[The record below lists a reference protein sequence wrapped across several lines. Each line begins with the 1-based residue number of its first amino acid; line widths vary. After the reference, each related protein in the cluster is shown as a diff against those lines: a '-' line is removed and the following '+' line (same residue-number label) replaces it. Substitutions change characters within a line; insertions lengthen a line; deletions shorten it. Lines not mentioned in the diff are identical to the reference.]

1 MLGRLGLNRP
11 NIKVADFRY
20 QPGIYVL
27 YGNHGAY
34 YVGLA
39 KKLGSRLKDHT
50 TDHHTDWWDKFSWF
64 GFCSVLKKTDNM
76 GISQL
81 GKQAEIVQVNPK
93 NIIAEI
99 EAILIKVLNTS
110 NVNQQK
116 FRNAKQWE
124 QIKALESEDF
134 LDKVVS

>member
-1 MLGRLGLNRP
+1 
-11 NIKVADFRY
+11 
-20 QPGIYVL
+20 
-27 YGNHGAY
+27 
-34 YVGLA
+34 
-39 KKLGSRLKDHT
+39 
-50 TDHHTDWWDKFSWF
+50 
-64 GFCSVLKKTDNM
+64 M